1 MANFQLH
8 QDHNSR
14 LEVSVNL
21 VAVGLRQLRS
31 PSELN
36 PLQIGNCIGTLVTP
50 IQNPP
55 DLAHFWS
62 TACDL
67 SASLDHRVRNDY
79 SKFLKTDDTTTPEML
94 KGLMFHL
101 SISNIGIVDTSK
113 SYECFSSSANDFVIE
128 NMFTCVKSLAHADKF
143 LCVVFL
149 CTVGDK
155 LCCSLGY
162 NSYFFSPDLAREFA
176 NIFQNKLDKLLT
188 E

>member
-8 QDHNSR
+8 KNHNSR
-14 LEVSVNL
+14 LETSVNL

-31 PSELN
+31 PFELD

-50 IQNPP
+50 ILNPP
-55 DLAHFWS
+55 DISHFWS
-62 TACDL
+62 TARDL

-79 SKFLKTDDTTTPEML
+79 SKFFKTDETITLDML

-113 SYECFSSSANDFVIE
+113 YECFSSVNNFVIE
-128 NMFTCVKSLAHADKF
+128 NMFTCVKSLPSADKF

-155 LCCSLGY
+155 LCCSIGY
-162 NSYFFSPDLAREFA
+162 NSYFFAPDLAREFA
-176 NIFQNKLDKLLT
+176 DIFKDIFDKLLT